1 MKNKS
6 TLLKDAFAL
15 FMITLFSGLVLSFVY
30 EVTKG
35 PIEVQAEARKMEAYQ
50 NIYTE
55 AEDFI
60 EDEDLFALISEV
72 ELTDLSSD
80 YEGIQVDEINNAL
93 DVDGNIIG
101 YLVQLSTNKGYG
113 GIYLL
118 L

>member
-30 EVTKG
+30 EVTKDQLRYRLRLERWRL
-35 PIEVQAEARKMEAYQ
+35 IK

-60 EDEDLFALISEV
+60 EDEDFCF
-72 ELTDLSSD
+72 
-80 YEGIQVDEINNAL
+80 
-93 DVDGNIIG
+93 
-101 YLVQLSTNKGYG
+101 NK
-113 GIYLL
+113 
-118 L
+118 